1 MSDNII
7 KEIISTQAGEE
18 NNENPQYD
26 TFQIG
31 ADAQNI
37 DFPNGQN
44 LLEIIG
50 NIAENEHISSGLLDR
65 VFTNE
70 KWIEI
75 LKQYYND
82 LNLSTEGLVNS
93 DAIQDEN
100 INNLQLE
107 LNTLSTEI
115 AKITTPYLVDKII
128 WDTANQ
134 RTLRAILGNLQNM
147 PYNSVRSWL
156 QALTSN
162 LNKFNSLIWHSLG
175 ENQEEETNQKEETN
189 LEESQEEETILS

>member
-50 NIAENEHISSGLLDR
+50 NITENEYISSGLLDR
-65 VFTNE
+65 VSTNE
-70 KWIEI
+70 NWIEI

-82 LNLSTEGLVNS
+82 LNLNTEGLMNS
-93 DAIQDEN
+93 NAIQDEN
-100 INNLQLE
+100 INNIQLE

-115 AKITTPYLVDKII
+115 AKITMPYLVDKII

-175 ENQEEETNQKEETN
+175 ESQEEETN
-189 LEESQEEETILS
+189 LEESQEEESNSD

>member
-50 NIAENEHISSGLLDR
+50 NITENEYISSGLLDR
-65 VFTNE
+65 VSTNE
-70 KWIEI
+70 NWIEI
-75 LKQYYND
+75 LKQYCND
-82 LNLSTEGLVNS
+82 LNLNTEGLMNS
-93 DAIQDEN
+93 NAIQDEN
-100 INNLQLE
+100 INNIQLE

-115 AKITTPYLVDKII
+115 AKITMPYLVDKII

-175 ENQEEETNQKEETN
+175 ESQEEETN
-189 LEESQEEETILS
+189 LEESQEEETNSD

>member
-50 NIAENEHISSGLLDR
+50 NITENEYISSGLLDR
-65 VFTNE
+65 VSTNE
-70 KWIEI
+70 NWIEI
-75 LKQYYND
+75 LKQYCND
-82 LNLSTEGLVNS
+82 LNLNTEGLMNS
-93 DAIQDEN
+93 NATQDEN
-100 INNLQLE
+100 INNIQLE

-115 AKITTPYLVDKII
+115 AKITMPYLVDKII

-175 ENQEEETNQKEETN
+175 ESQEEETN
-189 LEESQEEETILS
+189 LEESQEEESNSD

>member
-50 NIAENEHISSGLLDR
+50 NITENEYISSGLLDR
-65 VFTNE
+65 VSTNE
-70 KWIEI
+70 NWIEI

-82 LNLSTEGLVNS
+82 LNLNTEGLMNS
-93 DAIQDEN
+93 NAIQDEN
-100 INNLQLE
+100 INNIQLE

-115 AKITTPYLVDKII
+115 AKITMPYLVDKII

-156 QALTSN
+156 QTLTSN

-175 ENQEEETNQKEETN
+175 ESQEEETN
-189 LEESQEEETILS
+189 LEESQEEESNPD

>member
-50 NIAENEHISSGLLDR
+50 NITENEYISSGLLDR
-65 VFTNE
+65 VSTNE
-70 KWIEI
+70 NWIEI
-75 LKQYYND
+75 LKQYCND
-82 LNLSTEGLVNS
+82 LNLNTEGLMNS
-93 DAIQDEN
+93 SAIQDEN
-100 INNLQLE
+100 INNIQLE

-115 AKITTPYLVDKII
+115 AKITMPYLVDKII

-175 ENQEEETNQKEETN
+175 ESQEEETN
-189 LEESQEEETILS
+189 LEESQEEESNSD

>member
-37 DFPNGQN
+37 VFPNGQN

-50 NIAENEHISSGLLDR
+50 NITENEYISSGLLDR
-65 VFTNE
+65 VSTNE
-70 KWIEI
+70 NWIEI

-82 LNLSTEGLVNS
+82 LNLNTEGLMNS
-93 DAIQDEN
+93 NAIQDEN
-100 INNLQLE
+100 INNIQLE

-115 AKITTPYLVDKII
+115 AKITMPYLVDKII

-175 ENQEEETNQKEETN
+175 ESQEEETN
-189 LEESQEEETILS
+189 LEESQEEESNSD

>member
-7 KEIISTQAGEE
+7 KEIISAQAGEE

-65 VFTNE
+65 VSTNE
-70 KWIEI
+70 NWIEI
-75 LKQYYND
+75 LKQYCND
-82 LNLSTEGLVNS
+82 LNLNTEGLMNS
-93 DAIQDEN
+93 DTMQNEN
-100 INNLQLE
+100 INNIQLE

-115 AKITTPYLVDKII
+115 AKITMPYLVDKII

-162 LNKFNSLIWHSLG
+162 LNNFNSLIWHSLG
-175 ENQEEETNQKEETN
+175 EDQNSLGEDQEEESNPN
-189 LEESQEEETILS
+189 

>member
-50 NIAENEHISSGLLDR
+50 NIPENEYISSGLLDR
-65 VFTNE
+65 VSTNE
-70 KWIEI
+70 NWIEI

-82 LNLSTEGLVNS
+82 LNLNTEGLMNS

-100 INNLQLE
+100 INNIQSE

-115 AKITTPYLVDKII
+115 AKITMPYLVDKII

-156 QALTSN
+156 QTLTSN

-175 ENQEEETNQKEETN
+175 EDLGEESNSDSLGEDLEEESN
-189 LEESQEEETILS
+189 SD

>member
-50 NIAENEHISSGLLDR
+50 NITENEYISSGLLDR
-65 VFTNE
+65 VSTNE
-70 KWIEI
+70 NWIEI

-82 LNLSTEGLVNS
+82 LNLNTEGLMNS
-93 DAIQDEN
+93 NAIQDEN
-100 INNLQLE
+100 INNIQLE

-115 AKITTPYLVDKII
+115 AKITMPYLVDKII

-175 ENQEEETNQKEETN
+175 ESQEEETN
-189 LEESQEEETILS
+189 LEESQEEESNPD

>member
-50 NIAENEHISSGLLDR
+50 NITENEYISSGLLDR
-65 VFTNE
+65 VSTNE
-70 KWIEI
+70 NWIEI

-82 LNLSTEGLVNS
+82 LNLNTEGLMNS
-93 DAIQDEN
+93 NATQDEN
-100 INNLQLE
+100 INNIQLE

-115 AKITTPYLVDKII
+115 AKITMPYLVDKII

-175 ENQEEETNQKEETN
+175 ESQEEETN
-189 LEESQEEETILS
+189 LEESQEEESNSD

>member
-1 MSDNII
+1 MVKIMSDNVI

-50 NIAENEHISSGLLDR
+50 NIAENEQISPGLLDR
-65 VFTNE
+65 ISTNE
-70 KWIEI
+70 DWIEI

-82 LNLSTEGLVNS
+82 LNLNIEGLINS
-93 DAIQDEN
+93 NAMQNEN
-100 INNLQLE
+100 INNIQSD

-115 AKITTPYLVDKII
+115 TENTMPYSVDKII
-128 WDTANQ
+128 WDNTNP

-147 PYNSVRSWL
+147 PYSSVRSWL
-156 QALTSN
+156 QALTPN
-162 LNKFNSLIWHSLG
+162 LSEFNPLIWHSLG
-175 ENQEEETNQKEETN
+175 ED
-189 LEESQEEETILS
+189 

>member
-50 NIAENEHISSGLLDR
+50 NITENEYISSGLLDR
-65 VFTNE
+65 VSTNE
-70 KWIEI
+70 NWIEI

-82 LNLSTEGLVNS
+82 LNLNTEGLMNS
-93 DAIQDEN
+93 NAIQDEN
-100 INNLQLE
+100 INNIQLE

-115 AKITTPYLVDKII
+115 AKITMPYLVDKII

-162 LNKFNSLIWHSLG
+162 LNKFNSLIWHYLG
-175 ENQEEETNQKEETN
+175 ESQEEETN
-189 LEESQEEETILS
+189 LEESQEGETNLN

>member
-50 NIAENEHISSGLLDR
+50 NITENEYISSGLLDR
-65 VFTNE
+65 VSTNE
-70 KWIEI
+70 NWIEI

-82 LNLSTEGLVNS
+82 LNLNTEGLMNS
-93 DAIQDEN
+93 NAIQDEN
-100 INNLQLE
+100 INNIQLE

-115 AKITTPYLVDKII
+115 AKITMPYLVDKII

-175 ENQEEETNQKEETN
+175 ESQEEETN
-189 LEESQEEETILS
+189 LEESQEGETNLN

>member
-50 NIAENEHISSGLLDR
+50 NITENEYISSGLLDR
-65 VFTNE
+65 VSTNE
-70 KWIEI
+70 NWIEI

-82 LNLSTEGLVNS
+82 LNLNTEGLMNS
-93 DAIQDEN
+93 NATQDEN
-100 INNLQLE
+100 INNIQLE

-115 AKITTPYLVDKII
+115 AKITMPYLVDKII

-175 ENQEEETNQKEETN
+175 ESQEEETN
-189 LEESQEEETILS
+189 LEESQEEETNSD

>member
-7 KEIISTQAGEE
+7 KEIISTQVGEE
-18 NNENPQYD
+18 NNENPQYN

-50 NIAENEHISSGLLDR
+50 NITENEYISSGLLDR
-65 VFTNE
+65 VSTNE
-70 KWIEI
+70 NWIEI

-82 LNLSTEGLVNS
+82 LNLNTEGLMNS
-93 DAIQDEN
+93 NAIQDEN
-100 INNLQLE
+100 INNIQLE

-115 AKITTPYLVDKII
+115 AKITMPYLVDKII

-175 ENQEEETNQKEETN
+175 ESQEEETN
-189 LEESQEEETILS
+189 LEESQEEESNSD

>member
-50 NIAENEHISSGLLDR
+50 NITENEYISSGLLDR
-65 VFTNE
+65 VSTNE
-70 KWIEI
+70 NWIEI

-82 LNLSTEGLVNS
+82 LNLNTEGLMNS
-93 DAIQDEN
+93 NAIQDEN
-100 INNLQLE
+100 INNIQLE

-115 AKITTPYLVDKII
+115 AKITMPYLVDKII

-175 ENQEEETNQKEETN
+175 ESQEEETN
-189 LEESQEEETILS
+189 LEESQEEETNLS

>member
-50 NIAENEHISSGLLDR
+50 NITENEYISSGLLDR
-65 VFTNE
+65 VSTNE
-70 KWIEI
+70 NQIEI

-82 LNLSTEGLVNS
+82 LNLNTEGLMNS
-93 DAIQDEN
+93 NAIQDEN
-100 INNLQLE
+100 INNIQSE

-115 AKITTPYLVDKII
+115 AKITMPYLVDKII

-156 QALTSN
+156 QTLTSN

-175 ENQEEETNQKEETN
+175 EDLEEESN
-189 LEESQEEETILS
+189 SD

>member
-50 NIAENEHISSGLLDR
+50 NITENEYISSGLLDR
-65 VFTNE
+65 VSTNE
-70 KWIEI
+70 NWIEI

-82 LNLSTEGLVNS
+82 LNLNTEGLMNS
-93 DAIQDEN
+93 NAIQDEN
-100 INNLQLE
+100 INNIQLE

-115 AKITTPYLVDKII
+115 AKITMPYLVDKII

-175 ENQEEETNQKEETN
+175 ESQEEETN
-189 LEESQEEETILS
+189 LEESQEEETNSD

>member
-1 MSDNII
+1 MSDNVI

-50 NIAENEHISSGLLDR
+50 NIAENEQISPGLLDR
-65 VFTNE
+65 ISTNE
-70 KWIEI
+70 DWIEI

-82 LNLSTEGLVNS
+82 LNLNIEGLINS
-93 DAIQDEN
+93 NAMQNEN
-100 INNLQLE
+100 INNIQSD
-107 LNTLSTEI
+107 LNTLSAEITEN
-115 AKITTPYLVDKII
+115 TMPYSVDKII
-128 WDTANQ
+128 WDNPSP

-147 PYNSVRSWL
+147 PYSSVRSWL
-156 QALTSN
+156 QALTSEVN
-162 LNKFNSLIWHSLG
+162 PLIWHSLG
-175 ENQEEETNQKEETN
+175 ED
-189 LEESQEEETILS
+189 

>member
-50 NIAENEHISSGLLDR
+50 NITENEYISSGLLNR
-65 VFTNE
+65 VSTNE
-70 KWIEI
+70 NWIEI
-75 LKQYYND
+75 LKQYCND
-82 LNLSTEGLVNS
+82 LNLNTEGLMNS
-93 DAIQDEN
+93 NAIQDEN
-100 INNLQLE
+100 INNIQLE

-115 AKITTPYLVDKII
+115 AKITMPYLVDKII

-175 ENQEEETNQKEETN
+175 ESQEEETN
-189 LEESQEEETILS
+189 LEESQEEETNLS

>member
-26 TFQIG
+26 IFQIG

-65 VFTNE
+65 VSTNE
-70 KWIEI
+70 NWIEI
-75 LKQYYND
+75 LKQYCND
-82 LNLSTEGLVNS
+82 LNLNTEGLMNS
-93 DAIQDEN
+93 DTMQNEN
-100 INNLQLE
+100 INNIQLE

-115 AKITTPYLVDKII
+115 AKITMPYLVDKII

-162 LNKFNSLIWHSLG
+162 LNNFNSLIWHSLG
-175 ENQEEETNQKEETN
+175 EDQNSLGEDQEEESNPN
-189 LEESQEEETILS
+189 

>member
-7 KEIISTQAGEE
+7 KEIISAQAGEE

-50 NIAENEHISSGLLDR
+50 NIAENEYISSGLLDR
-65 VFTNE
+65 VSTNE
-70 KWIEI
+70 NWIEI

-82 LNLSTEGLVNS
+82 LNLNTEGLMNS
-93 DAIQDEN
+93 NAIQDEN
-100 INNLQLE
+100 INNIQSE

-115 AKITTPYLVDKII
+115 AKITMPYLVDKII

-175 ENQEEETNQKEETN
+175 EDQNSLGKDQEEESN
-189 LEESQEEETILS
+189 SD

>member
-50 NIAENEHISSGLLDR
+50 NITENEYISSGLLDR
-65 VFTNE
+65 VSTNE
-70 KWIEI
+70 NWIEI

-82 LNLSTEGLVNS
+82 LNLNTEGLMNS
-93 DAIQDEN
+93 NAIQDEN
-100 INNLQLE
+100 INNIQLE

-115 AKITTPYLVDKII
+115 AKITMPYLVDKII

-175 ENQEEETNQKEETN
+175 ESQEEKTNLPEDQEEED
-189 LEESQEEETILS
+189 